1 MFINNL
7 SLNNFRNYEK
17 QEVIFTNGINILVG
31 SNGQGKTNVL
41 EGIYYLLTG
50 KSYRVSHESEL
61 IHWGQ
66 KNFYLKANF
75 LAYGR
80 KYCLESYYEKGKK
93 AIKINNVA
101 CQKLSEYVGMINV
114 VFFTPDDLNIIK
126 SGPLERRRFID
137 LLIAQIK
144 PSHIALLNT
153 YIRIIKQKNNLLK
166 SRSNKT
172 DINDQLA
179 IWNEQL
185 IEVGTKIIENRF
197 DIAEKLQ
204 TQCSQMFSQVFGCQE
219 DMDLQY
225 ISLGKRGLKETLA
238 YFPEAL
244 EKYREAEI
252 EKRAVLVG
260 PHRDD
265 IIISINGRLAR
276 YYASQGQQ
284 RSLVLC
290 LKLAEMEIIN
300 SKKEEYPILLLDDV
314 LSELDENRRQY
325 LMEYII
331 SSSIQTMITAT
342 DLSQAE
348 KQKEGSIYRVKQ
360 GTIRRES

>member
-1 MFINNL
+1 MFINSL
-7 SLNNFRNYEK
+7 YLNNFRNYEK
-17 QEVIFTNGINILVG
+17 QEIIFANGINILVG

-75 LAYGR
+75 QAFGR

-93 AIKINNVA
+93 AIKINNIA

-137 LLIAQIK
+137 LLIIQIK
-144 PSHIALLNT
+144 PSHISLLNT
-153 YIRIIKQKNNLLK
+153 YIRILKQKNKLLK
-166 SRSNKT
+166 SKLSKAEIR
-172 DINDQLA
+172 DQLMVWNDQL
-179 IWNEQL
+179 L
-185 IEVGTKIIENRF
+185 EVGTRIIRNRYE
-197 DIAEKLQ
+197 ITEKLQ
-204 TQCSQMFSQVFGCQE
+204 NQCSKMFSQVFGCQE
-219 DMDLQY
+219 DMDIQY
-225 ISLGKRGLKETLA
+225 ISLGKKGLEETLA

-244 EKYREAEI
+244 EKYKEPEL

-265 IIISINGRLAR
+265 IIVSINGRSAR

-300 SKKEEYPILLLDDV
+300 NEKEEYPILLLDDV
-314 LSELDENRRQY
+314 LSELDESRREY
-325 LMEYII
+325 LMDYIAF
-331 SSSIQTMITAT
+331 SNIQTMITAT
-342 DLSQAE
+342 DLSQTE

-360 GTIRRES
+360 GTIRREL